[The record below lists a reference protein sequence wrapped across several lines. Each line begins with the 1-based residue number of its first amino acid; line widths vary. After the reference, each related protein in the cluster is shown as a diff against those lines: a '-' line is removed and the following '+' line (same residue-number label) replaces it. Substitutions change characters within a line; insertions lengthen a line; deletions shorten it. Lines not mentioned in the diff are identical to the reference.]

1 MLFMI
6 KWSSTLRYQ
15 IWNLLTCIH
24 FFIWKKAAVMLANK
38 QSSWII
44 KPPLR
49 SSLKSLFFFNLAD
62 RSDAIADTCV
72 AKGTTGPC
80 RQWHWVLWLYVCH
93 WKLAAIEIS
102 EFATVWYLAWNAVPG
117 GNCIIVGNW
126 MFKVQNLKLTITVFR
141 LLFTFKLLQL
151 KHEKWPLLNTATFI
165 KTNQSNSIHF

>member
-1 MLFMI
+1 MYILFVSSKMLFMI

-24 FFIWKKAAVMLANK
+24 FFIWKKTAVMLANK

-102 EFATVWYLAWNAVPG
+102 EFVTVWYLAWNAVPG
-117 GNCIIVGNW
+117 GNGIIVGNW
-126 MFKVQNLKLTITVFR
+126 MFKIQNLKLTITVYIFH
-141 LLFTFKLLQL
+141 LLFIFKLL
-151 KHEKWPLLNTATFI
+151 
-165 KTNQSNSIHF
+165 